1 MVVDILARET
11 IPMVV
16 AMGATTRIAE
26 KALPSGRRKSRKA
39 TTKRKTAKTTRWSK
53 GNWHPTKA
61 IAEKD
66 AGYFQ
71 KAGHKTKIVKEYNK
85 YLKKWGYTVYVS

>member
-16 AMGATTRIAE
+16 ATGATTRIAE
-26 KALPSGRRKSRKA
+26 KALPGGRRKTKKA
-39 TTKRKTAKTTRWSK
+39 TTKRKVAKWSK

-66 AGYFQ
+66 AGYFK
-71 KAGHKTKIVKEYNK
+71 KAGHKIKIVKEYNK
-85 YLKKWGYTVYVS
+85 YLKKWGYTVYVA

>member
-16 AMGATTRIAE
+16 ATGATTRIAE
-26 KALPSGRRKSRKA
+26 KALPGGRRKSRKA
-39 TTKRKTAKTTRWSK
+39 TTKRKAPRWHK
-53 GNWHPTKA
+53 ANWHPAKA
-61 IAEKD
+61 TAEKD
-66 AGYFQ
+66 AGFFK

-85 YLKKWGYTVYVS
+85 YFKKWGYTVYVA

>member
-26 KALPSGRRKSRKA
+26 KALPGGRRKTRKA
-39 TTKRKTAKTTRWSK
+39 TTKRKTTARWSK
-53 GNWHPTKA
+53 GNWHPLKST
-61 IAEKD
+61 AEKD
-66 AGYFQ
+66 AGYFK

-85 YLKKWGYTVYVS
+85 YLKKWGYTVYVA

>member
-16 AMGATTRIAE
+16 ATGATTRIAE
-26 KALPSGRRKSRKA
+26 KALPGGRKKTKKA
-39 TTKRKTAKTTRWSK
+39 TTKRKATGKWHKA
-53 GNWHPTKA
+53 NWHPTKA
-61 IAEKD
+61 TAEKD
-66 AGYFQ
+66 AGYFK

>member
-26 KALPSGRRKSRKA
+26 KALPGGRRSKKS
-39 TTKRKTAKTTRWSK
+39 TTKRKTTARWHK
-53 GNWHPTKA
+53 ANWHPTKA
-61 IAEKD
+61 GATKD
-66 AGYFQ
+66 AGYFK

-85 YLKKWGYTVYVS
+85 YLKKWGYTVYVA

>member
-16 AMGATTRIAE
+16 ATGATTRIAE
-26 KALPSGRRKSRKA
+26 KALPGGRRKSRK
-39 TTKRKTAKTTRWSK
+39 TTAKRKAARWSK

-61 IAEKD
+61 TAMKD

-85 YLKKWGYTVYVS
+85 YLKKWGYTVYVA

>member
-11 IPMVV
+11 IPMIV
-16 AMGATTRIAE
+16 ATGATTRIAE
-26 KALPSGRRKSRKA
+26 KALPGGRRKTRKA
-39 TTKRKTAKTTRWSK
+39 TAKRKIAKWSK

-66 AGYFQ
+66 AGYFK